1 MTELNHPKSHW
12 FSREIS
18 AITAAICLVT
28 ASVVLAG
35 LLYDMPSFLL
45 LDGNRVSM
53 KANTAIAFV
62 LSSLAVLVATRRPS
76 FLQSV
81 ARWGITTLIAVIALF
96 TLIEYLLPLR
106 ISIDQLFVPAID
118 DALLTSSPGRMAPT
132 TAIGFLVF
140 AVAIMLDHW
149 DGLGARVTRRALLAM
164 LILMAIGAIL
174 GYAYGAPSLYMG
186 IDGVTAMA
194 LSTAIL
200 FVILAIGGIWLRPTY
215 GLPAIL
221 MEQSLL
227 GANVRALVP
236 MVVAAPLLVG
246 AAVAAGYGRFYE
258 GEFAI
263 ALTSLGS
270 VMAAT
275 LIAIVS
281 IVILRKSE
289 AAMLIKDRAL
299 AATANGIVITDHQA
313 LNEPIVY
320 INPAFTRITGYDED
334 ELPGLNCRFL
344 NHDLPGSKEIR
355 AELRQCLSTG
365 SSTTVELPNR
375 CKDGTLFWN
384 RLSISPIHGRDG
396 TVTHFVGVIDDVT
409 QRRQQQEQLHNA
421 LQETRKA
428 NSLRNTFVRLVSH
441 ELRTPLNAALTWIRL
456 IEVDDREQTRL
467 KGMRVIAESIESQS
481 RLIDD
486 LVDVTRYSGAGIRV
500 EKARVDVRELTE
512 KAVEEMRPTIEEN
525 QTLELTI
532 ADGDYTGSIDAGRY
546 QQVVRN
552 LLSNAH
558 KYTPAAGHISV
569 HLMLDQHAMT
579 LRVTDT
585 GKGLSPDEIENVFE
599 PFWRAQSHQPGL
611 GVGLAIVY
619 SLVAAHGGTID
630 VVSKGHDQGSSFIV
644 RFPREPF
651 ETKGDEDSSDVTTS
665 TPPPS

>member
-1 MTELNHPKSHW
+1 M
-12 FSREIS
+12 
-18 AITAAICLVT
+18 
-28 ASVVLAG
+28 
-35 LLYDMPSFLL
+35 
-45 LDGNRVSM
+45 
-53 KANTAIAFV
+53 
-62 LSSLAVLVATRRPS
+62 
-76 FLQSV
+76 
-81 ARWGITTLIAVIALF
+81 AVIALF
-96 TLIEYLLPLR
+96 TLLEYLLPLR
-106 ISIDQLFVPAID
+106 ISIDQLLVRAD
-118 DALLTSSPGRMAPT
+118 NDALLTSSPGRMAPT

-140 AVAIMLDHW
+140 AVAIMIDHW
-149 DGLGARVTRRALLAM
+149 DGLAARVARRTLLSM

-200 FVILAIGGIWLRPTY
+200 FVVLAIGGIWLRPTY

-320 INPAFTRITGYDED
+320 INPAFTRITGYEEED
-334 ELPGLNCRFL
+334 LSGLNCRFL
-344 NHDLPGSKEIR
+344 NPDLAGSKEVR
-355 AELRQCLSTG
+355 AELRHCLSTG
-365 SSTTVELPNR
+365 TATTVELPNR
-375 CKDGTLFWN
+375 RKDGELFWN

-396 TVTHFVGVIDDVT
+396 TVTHYVGVIDDVT
-409 QRRQQQEQLHNA
+409 QRRKQQEQLHNA

-428 NSLRNTFVRLVSH
+428 NSIRNTFVRLVSH
-441 ELRTPLNAALTWIRL
+441 ELRTPLNSALTWLRL
-456 IEVDDREQTRL
+456 LEVDDREQTRQ
-467 KGMRVIAESIESQS
+467 KGMQVIAESIESQS

-500 EKARVDVRELTE
+500 EKAQVDVKDLTE
-512 KAVEEMRPTIEEN
+512 KAVEELRPTIEDN

-532 ADGDYTGSIDAGRY
+532 VDGDYSANIDGGRY
-546 QQVVRN
+546 QQIVRN

-558 KYTPAAGHISV
+558 KYTPAAGRISV
-569 HLMLDQHAMT
+569 HLMVDSQAMT
-579 LRVTDT
+579 LRVSDT
-585 GKGLSPDEIENVFE
+585 GKGLTADEIENVFE
-599 PFWRAQSHQPGL
+599 PFWRAESHQPGL
-611 GVGLAIVY
+611 GVGLSIVY

-630 VVSKGHDQGSSFIV
+630 VVSEGPDQGSSFII
-644 RFPREPF
+644 RLPRQASDA
-651 ETKGDEDSSDVTTS
+651 TDGDGASAATTN